1 MRSIVETAA
10 ENGAESTR
18 VGRFDYGIRI
28 WFDPGTIKYT
38 LRAFDARTAA
48 ILTSGPAT

>member
-1 MRSIVETAA
+1 MRSIVGTAA
-10 ENGAESTR
+10 EDGAESTR
-18 VGRFDYGIRI
+18 VGRFEHGIRT
-28 WFDPGTIKYT
+28 WFDPGTIRYT